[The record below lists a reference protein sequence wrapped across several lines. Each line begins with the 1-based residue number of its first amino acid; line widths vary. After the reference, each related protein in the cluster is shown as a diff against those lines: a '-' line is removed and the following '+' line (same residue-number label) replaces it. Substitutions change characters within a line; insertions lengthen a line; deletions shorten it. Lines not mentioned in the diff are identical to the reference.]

1 LVAGRPFVR
10 TAEVADHTAEDIAH
24 CTGASA
30 EDTVHMVV
38 MAAEIAY
45 NPFAVWVFQHFV
57 LWDHHNLHRNS
68 HRVYFVDRNLSKE
81 QRLVVPKLQG

>member
-1 LVAGRPFVR
+1 
-10 TAEVADHTAEDIAH
+10 
-24 CTGASA
+24 
-30 EDTVHMVV
+30 MVV
-38 MAAEIAY
+38 MAAEIAH